1 MPTLPAKPPGV
12 ILLQLPISFRCHFAE
27 VAAPTYDKN
36 DFQLSRA
43 RLPKTPPEQ
52 PLNPRSILASQDRAA
67 ARRVALVGFGTVGRA
82 VARILGERNP
92 GDGLLRLTH
101 ICNRNI
107 ERKKQPWVAES
118 WIPGDVVWTDDF
130 QTVLNSEADIVVEL
144 IGGLHPAEDIVR
156 GALTAGKSVV
166 TANKQLIARHGPD
179 LLQLASANGCQLEF
193 GASVAGGV
201 PVLPALRTGL
211 SGDRLHGIAGIL
223 NGTCNYILSRIE
235 TDRIPF
241 SEALEEAQAR
251 GYAEADA
258 SEDLDGGDA
267 RAKLSILALAGLH
280 VRVSPGDIRARTI
293 RPIDAVDFDYAAELG
308 CTIRQISRSDL
319 KDTTLFADVGPSL
332 VPKSSPFGRV
342 QKNLNL
348 VLTSG
353 EYGGDMAF
361 LGAGAGGDPTAVAVV
376 SDLMFVAETLA
387 ARDCSAGNHP
397 AGSRPVAGR
406 SVEPGANRPLQLA
419 SPKVSC
425 DFETPW
431 YLRFLVK
438 DQPGIIAGLAAILSS
453 HQLNIDAVLQNP
465 GFDKNAL
472 PFVITLEPC
481 HDAQLQPALH
491 EMSALPFALRPCLCL
506 PILR

>member
-1 MPTLPAKPPGV
+1 
-12 ILLQLPISFRCHFAE
+12 
-27 VAAPTYDKN
+27 
-36 DFQLSRA
+36 
-43 RLPKTPPEQ
+43 LPKTPPDQ
-52 PLNPRSILASQDRAA
+52 ASHANPNSSSRDRAL

-82 VARILGERNP
+82 VARILGERNA

-107 ERKKQPWVAES
+107 KRKKQPWIAEP
-118 WIPGDVVWTDDF
+118 WIPSDVIWTDDF
-130 QTVLNSEADIVVEL
+130 RTVLNSDVDIVIEL
-144 IGGLHPAEDIVR
+144 IGGLTPAEELVR
-156 GALTAGKSVV
+156 GALSAGKSVV

-179 LLQLASANGCQLEF
+179 LLQMASANGCQLEF

-319 KDTTLFADVGPSL
+319 KGTTLFADVGPSL
-332 VPKSSPFGRV
+332 VPTSSPFGRV
-342 QKNLNL
+342 QRNLNL

-376 SDLMFVAETLA
+376 SDLMFVAESLA
-387 ARDCSAGNHP
+387 VGSSSAG
-397 AGSRPVAGR
+397 GRPH
-406 SVEPGANRPLQLA
+406 RPLQLA

-481 HDAQLQPALH
+481 HDAQLQPALQ

>member
-1 MPTLPAKPPGV
+1 LALVAAGSHYITNFDADSAWQAARVDGGVLFALP
-12 ILLQLPISFRCHFAE
+12 FAE
-27 VAAPTYDKN
+27 SPAPRMIKKSFD
-36 DFQLSRA
+36 SREHA
-43 RLPKTPPEQ
+43 LQNTPPEQ
-52 PLNPRSILASQDRAA
+52 AMEANPGHRDRTP

-82 VARILGERNP
+82 VAKIICERS
-92 GDGLLRLTH
+92 DGLLRLTH
-101 ICNRNI
+101 ICNRNV
-107 ERKKQPWVAES
+107 ERKKQPWV
-118 WIPGDVVWTDDF
+118 PRDVVWTEDF
-130 QTVLNSEADIVVEL
+130 HAILKSDADIVIEL
-144 IGGLHPAEDIVR
+144 IGGLHPAEDLVR

-179 LLQLASANGCQLEF
+179 LLQLASAKGCQLEF

-211 SGDRLHGIAGIL
+211 CGDRLHGMAGIL
-223 NGTCNYILSRIE
+223 NGTCNYILSRLE
-235 TDRIPF
+235 SARIPF

-293 RPIDAVDFDYAAELG
+293 RPIEAVDFDYAAELG
-308 CTIRQISRSDL
+308 CTIRQISRADL
-319 KDTTLFADVGPSL
+319 KDTTLFAEVGPSL
-332 VPKSSPFGRV
+332 VPTASPFGRV
-342 QKNLNL
+342 QRNLNL

-376 SDLMFVAETLA
+376 SDLMFVAENL
-387 ARDCSAGNHP
+387 SAGSP
-397 AGSRPVAGR
+397 SPGSGPH
-406 SVEPGANRPLQLA
+406 RPLQLA
-419 SPKVSC
+419 SPRVSC

-431 YLRFLVK
+431 YLRLVVK
-438 DQPGIIAGLAAILSS
+438 DQPGIIAGLAAILSA
-453 HQLNIDAVLQNP
+453 HQLNIDAVLQKP
-465 GFDKNAL
+465 GFDKSAL

-481 HDAQLQPALH
+481 RDAQLHPALQ